1 MSRLIA
7 FATTA
12 AFVACLFFAISAQA
26 DEIEPEPEPAP
37 IAEPAP
43 KADPEPKLEPKPEPV
58 PEPASSQDYSRN
70 GIYVGAG
77 ILGASYTEIEDNLEE
92 ALGYTVDIDMDPA
105 FGFELY
111 GGYRAHP
118 NFAIEAEFEMVPEA
132 DIELSGFGKFAQV
145 ESWAL
150 TGNLKGFVLTGR
162 IQPFVLVGIGV
173 LHAKIED
180 TVGLGV
186 SESESEF
193 AARFGGGLDFYFT
206 ENIVGSAGVTY
217 LLGTGDLDEIDYVSF
232 GGGIQYRF

>member
-1 MSRLIA
+1 MR
-7 FATTA
+7 FTTIKVSVLA
-12 AFVACLFFAISAQA
+12 VIGTGLFISA
-26 DEIEPEPEPAP
+26 
-37 IAEPAP
+37 
-43 KADPEPKLEPKPEPV
+43 
-58 PEPASSQDYSRN
+58 PASSQDYSRN

-77 ILGASYTEIEDNLEE
+77 ILGASYTEIEDELEDGLN

-132 DIELSGFGKFAQV
+132 DIDLSGLGTFAEV

-150 TGNLKGFVLTGR
+150 TGNYKWFVLTGR

-217 LLGTGDLDEIDYVSF
+217 LLGTGDLDETDYVSF